1 MVVKRVPVLWSNAG
15 DRGVG
20 PEEHME
26 AMRKV
31 MSYTTLFLLIV
42 LPAFTFPVLS
52 QNPMVLT
59 ENTRSD
65 LGGRNAISGT
75 VLLPSGTS
83 ANTRIRIRLSTP
95 GAEVS
100 TNTDESGKF
109 YISGLK
115 QGTYIL
121 HVDPD
126 GDLEPDSQRVE
137 ISDPAAAPN
146 GQVYSV
152 IVRLRKK
159 SGTTSK
165 TGTVNADLAGV
176 PEKAVQL
183 YMKGLERS
191 AKDDPKGAVEQLV
204 RAVAE
209 YSGFFLAHSE
219 LGIQYQKLNDLEK
232 ADEHLKA
239 ALAIKPDAYEPLANR
254 GIVLVRLRKYS
265 EAEPVLRN
273 AVKLKQPCPFV
284 HFYLGRSL
292 LGQKRPDEAEPQF
305 KTAFEQ
311 GGNDMIEARRALAT
325 IYLDRGEHEKAV
337 VEIEAYLKVNPTAG
351 DEKHL
356 RETVRQIK

>member
-1 MVVKRVPVLWSNAG
+1 MKAV
-15 DRGVG
+15 
-20 PEEHME
+20 
-26 AMRKV
+26 RKFT
-31 MSYTTLFLLIV
+31 SYTTLFLLIV
-42 LPAFTFPVLS
+42 LPAFSFPVLS

-65 LGGRNAISGT
+65 LGGRNAIAGT
-75 VLLPSGTS
+75 VLLPSGT
-83 ANTRIRIRLSTP
+83 ATKTRIRVHLSTP
-95 GAEVS
+95 GAEIS
-100 TNTDESGKF
+100 TTTDESGKF

-115 QGTYIL
+115 QGTYTL
-121 HVDPD
+121 LVDPD

-159 SGTTSK
+159 SGTPSK
-165 TGTVNADLAGV
+165 TGTVNAEVAGV
-176 PEKAVQL
+176 PGKAVQL

-191 AKDDPKGAVEQLV
+191 SKDDPKGAVELFL
-204 RAVAE
+204 RAVAV
-209 YSGFFLAHSE
+209 YPGFFLAHSE
-219 LGIQYQKLNDLEK
+219 LGVQYQKLNDLER

-254 GIVLVRLRKYS
+254 GIVLVRLRRYS

-273 AVKLKQPCPFV
+273 AAKLKEPSPVV

-292 LGQKRPDEAEPQF
+292 LGQKRTDEAEPEF

-311 GGNDMIEARRALAT
+311 GGNEMLEARRALAT
-325 IYLDRGEHEKAV
+325 IYLERGENEKAL
-337 VEIEAYLKVNPTAG
+337 VEIEAYLVGNPTTA

-356 RETVRQIK
+356 RETVKQIKEWLKANPKP